1 MEIEDFSYL
10 RCSRCKNVI
19 ILPIPYKN
27 NITLL
32 SNMCDA
38 YNEINECCSDS
49 CNSFADVKFGLKEDY
64 LKISDLPL
72 KLRKE
77 FPLEVTHK
85 FDCGKHLLV
94 ITKHNGDIITISV
107 ENNIVS
113 MDYNDGNHPRILD
126 ILVD

>member
-49 CNSFADVKFGLKEDY
+49 CFLFSTIKYGIEEEHFEL
-64 LKISDLPL
+64 SDLPL

-77 FPLEVTHK
+77 FLTEVIHK
-85 FDCGKHLLV
+85 FECGKHLLV